1 MIKAFPSS
9 QIHSLPSADPIMES
23 VLNTNDDGDLDYTHY
38 DEDRGLYS
46 SAEVTRERLT
56 LADPGQSRTILQQV
70 KLDI

>member
-1 MIKAFPSS
+1 
-9 QIHSLPSADPIMES
+9 MEG

-56 LADPGQSRTILQQV
+56 QADPTGQSRTILQQV

>member
-1 MIKAFPSS
+1 
-9 QIHSLPSADPIMES
+9 MEG

-56 LADPGQSRTILQQV
+56 QADPGQSRTILQQV